1 MVNKGA
7 NFVLTAQNKG
17 GAAMKQ
23 FQGQLQ
29 GIKTAT
35 SGMMPVNRSW
45 NKGLSENRRAVQ
57 QLGFQ
62 MTDFTVQIAGGQNA
76 LLAFIQQGGQMLQVF
91 GPVGAILATLLTV
104 FGTLALVIGKS
115 GKSMAE
121 LTPIMGVL
129 QEDFQ
134 TLGAILKFVGNLFID
149 FANLI
154 VNNLDVILIAAG
166 LLVGWLSGPWIL
178 AMIGAAS
185 AVRALAFSI
194 ALIGPAA
201 TASMI
206 LLTPQFAAL
215 ATVAALVTGAFAIFG
230 QSAGMLTAAVGAL
243 ALGFIFLNA
252 QMMRFLPYAVIAAV
266 AWLIKSIWEL
276 KNAAG
281 SWGALMQRLGTFAA
295 AVFQAMGIAA
305 EGMGN
310 AVGAVWDTIAAGA
323 GDMIFW
329 IADKWNALMT
339 SMSSGFNSM
348 MEAIGSPIRMKVDP
362 PDWYTNGKA
371 GIAEWRSSA
380 EAGFAAATA
389 AGEESAALIGTAWD
403 NLFAGVNDKQVD
415 IRDWFGGGADKG
427 KGGGGG
433 AADKVKEEVDKIK
446 KIFEDLKTTISGA
459 FMSAFK
465 GLLDGTKSLKEAM
478 MDILG
483 TILDKIIEIMM
494 QPIFDGIAS
503 SISGSLMGALG
514 MPSFAG
520 GGSTGNGSR
529 SGGVDGQGGF
539 MALLHP
545 KETVLDHTKGQSVG
559 GGGGVVEL
567 RITEGS
573 MFGAR
578 VEAIANDSAIK
589 ITREAVQEYDD
600 RVLPVSVKRI
610 SAQPRRR

>member
-1 MVNKGA
+1 MAVNKGA

-29 GIKTAT
+29 GIKSAT
-35 SGMMPVNRSW
+35 SGMAPVNRSW

-121 LTPIMGVL
+121 LTPIVGIL
-129 QEDFQ
+129 QSQFQ
-134 TLGAILKFVGNLFID
+134 TLGVILKVVGNLFID

-154 VNNLDVILIAAG
+154 VNNLDTILIAVG
-166 LLVGWLSGPWIL
+166 LMIGWLAGPWVM
-178 AMIGAAS
+178 AMIGAS
-185 AVRALAFSI
+185 TAVRALVFSI
-194 ALIGPAA
+194 GLIGPAA

-215 ATVAALVTGAFAIFG
+215 AAVVTIVTAAFYLFG
-230 QSAGMLTAAVGAL
+230 QSAGMLTLAAGTLAL
-243 ALGFIFLNA
+243 AFVFLNSV
-252 QMMRFLPYAVIAAV
+252 MMKFLPYLIIAAV
-266 AWLIKSIWEL
+266 AWLIKSFIEL
-276 KNAAG
+276 KEAAG
-281 SWGALMQRLGTFAA
+281 SWGALMQRLGTFVGF
-295 AVFQAMGIAA
+295 VFKAMGIAA

-310 AVGAVWDTIAAGA
+310 AVSAVWSTIMAGA

-329 IADKWNALMT
+329 IADKWNGLMT
-339 SMSSGFNSM
+339 MMGSGFNSM
-348 MEAIGSPIRMKVDP
+348 MEAIGSPVRMTITP

-371 GIAEWRSSA
+371 GIAAWRSDA
-380 EAGFAAATA
+380 ESSFAAAQA
-389 AGEESAALIGTAWD
+389 AGEEAAAMIGTAWG
-403 NLFAGVNDKQVD
+403 NLFEGVNDKQVD
-415 IRDWFGGGADKG
+415 VRDWFGGTGDKG
-427 KGGGGG
+427 KGG

-446 KIFEDLKTTISGA
+446 KIFDDLKTSISDS

-465 GLLDGTKSLKEAM
+465 GLINGTKSLKDAM
-478 MDILG
+478 MDVLG
-483 TILDKIIEIMM
+483 TILDKIVEIMM
-494 QPIFDGIAS
+494 QPIFDNIA
-503 SISGSLMGALG
+503 GSLAGSIMGGLG
-514 MPSFAG
+514 FPSFAG

-529 SGGVDGQGGF
+529 SGGVDGKGGF

-545 KETVLDHTKGQSVG
+545 KETVLDHTKGQSTG
-559 GGGGVVEL
+559 GGGNVIEL

-573 MFGAR
+573 TFGAR
-578 VEAIANDSAIK
+578 VEAIADDRAVK
-589 ITREAVQEYDD
+589 ITKAAVQEYDD
-600 RVLPVSVKRI
+600 RVLPLSVRRI
-610 SAQPRRR
+610 SASPRSR